1 MKKHLLLAR
10 YSLAALSFIVLSG
23 CGDKSPS
30 KTDKAS
36 SMSKTEHTG
45 TPLCS
50 INGETVISEDDFK
63 EKMEQMLKSNPYF
76 KGASADTLPAEIKQ
90 RFFKELVNQE
100 LIIAHSKES
109 GLENDAEFQKEREK
123 IRALVDASLMVQ
135 HFEKGLYE
143 KVSVADSDVAKYFE
157 DNKKR
162 FVKTPGGVLVDGV
175 KFSSATQAQ
184 AFLDKAKKDPKN
196 FEKLAQA
203 EKSGS
208 FKSFGRVSA
217 EATGFGGSM
226 VPAPIKEATF
236 AFNSFPTIEKVMVG
250 KDTWVIVGVDKQETA
265 YFDLEE
271 IKPQVSNMLKQNK
284 FKDELD
290 KAIKGLQDS
299 MKVIIN
305 EDYFKSTE
313 PKDVPAHD
321 HNHAHGEEA
330 EQPAAAAA
338 A

>member
-10 YSLAALSFIVLSG
+10 YSLAAFSFVALSG
-23 CGDKSPS
+23 FGSCGDKSAH
-30 KTDKAS
+30 KADKS
-36 SMSKTEHTG
+36 SMSASNKEHTG

-50 INGETVISEDDFK
+50 INGETVISENDFK

-100 LIIAHSKES
+100 LIVANATAKN
-109 GLENDAEFQKEREK
+109 LENDAEFKKSYEDMVE
-123 IRALVDASLMVQ
+123 LVRKSLIVQ
-135 HFEKGLYE
+135 FFEKGIYE
-143 KVSVADSDVAKYFE
+143 KVNVSDSDVAKYFAE
-157 DNKKR
+157 NKKR
-162 FVKTPGGVLVDGV
+162 FVKTPGGVLVNGV

-184 AFLDKAKKDPKN
+184 AFLDKAQKDPKN
-196 FEKLAQA
+196 VEKLAQA
-203 EKSGS
+203 EKDGS

-217 EATGFGGSM
+217 EAAGLGGSM
-226 VPAPIKEATF
+226 VPAPIKETAL
-236 AFNSFPTIEKVMVG
+236 AFSSFPAVEKVNVG
-250 KDTWVIVGVDKQETA
+250 KDTWVLVGEDKQETA

-290 KAIKGLQDS
+290 KELKDLQGS
-299 MKVIIN
+299 MKIVVN
-305 EDYFKSTE
+305 EDYFKASEE
-313 PKDVPAHD
+313 PNSPDAQ
-321 HNHAHGEEA
+321 A